1 MKLVIVESPTKAK
14 TISGFLGKEYTI
26 ESSYG
31 HVRDLPKSTLGIDVE
46 HDFEPKYLIPKK
58 ASAQVKKLKALA
70 KKADEVIL
78 ATDEDREGEA
88 IAWHLAQ
95 VLGLNETQE
104 STKRIVFHE
113 ITKNAINEA
122 LTHPG
127 SVDMGLVNAQQA
139 RRVLDRLVGYKLS
152 PFLWKKMSKGLSAG
166 RVQSVALKL
175 VVDREKEIEAFVAQE
190 YWSISALLKKGALAR
205 RSLLDR
211 RSLDEGGDE
220 VFAELW
226 KKGGEV
232 LDKKAIV
239 SEADAM
245 AIKQDLEGATYAVS
259 DIQEKEAF
267 RNPSAPFT
275 TSTLQQESSKKL
287 RFSAKYTMML
297 AQQLYEGVD
306 LGGGQTGLITYM
318 RTDSINIAEEALKA
332 TKSFL
337 LAKFGSG
344 YATDTPRR
352 FKGKSKLAQEAHEA
366 IRPTDPARTPDDVAD
381 YLTPQ
386 QLKVY
391 HLIWA
396 RFIASQMPRA
406 KFALKSVQITAQ
418 GKEEYVLK
426 ANGSSMLFDGF
437 LKVWHMKY
445 EERAI
450 PHLTNGEKLSL
461 EKIEALQHF
470 TEPPARFNEA
480 SLIKVLEEN
489 GVGRPAT
496 YAPTLALIEE
506 RNYVEKNEDRRFRPT
521 EIGRLVSDLLAE
533 HFPQIV
539 DIGFTATMEED
550 LDGVAEGKTSW
561 VELIRNFYTP
571 FSELLA
577 EKYTEVQSQKVI
589 EETNE
594 VCEKCG
600 KPMIIR
606 RSRFGRFMACSGF
619 PECKNAKSLKEENPE
634 ADAAAVHCPKC
645 NEGKVI
651 PRRTKKKRIFYGC
664 SRYPDCDYAT
674 WTKPGTEKP
683 EKVEESKSGEENI
696 V

>member
-14 TISGFLGKEYTI
+14 TISGFLEKGYTI

-31 HVRDLPKSTLGIDVE
+31 HVRDLPKSTLGVDVE

-58 ASAQVKKLKALA
+58 ASAQVKKLKTLA

-95 VLGLNETQE
+95 VLGLDEKQE

-113 ITKNAINEA
+113 ITKKAIEDA
-122 LTHPG
+122 LTHPRG
-127 SVDMGLVNAQQA
+127 VDMGLVNAQQA

-190 YWSISALLKKGALAR
+190 YWSISALLKKGA
-205 RSLLDR
+205 
-211 RSLDEGGDE
+211 DE

-226 KKGGEV
+226 KKSGEV
-232 LDKKAIV
+232 LDKKAIA

-245 AIKQDLEGATYAVS
+245 AVKQDLEQASYRVS

-275 TSTLQQESSKKL
+275 TSTLQQEASKKL

-306 LGGGQTGLITYM
+306 LGAGQTGLITYM
-318 RTDSINIAEEALKA
+318 RTDSTNIAEDALKA

-337 LAKFGSG
+337 STEVGSE
-344 YATDTPRR
+344 YATDAPRR
-352 FKGKSKLAQEAHEA
+352 FKSKSKLAQEAHEA
-366 IRPTDPARTPDDVAD
+366 IRPTDPSRTPDAVAD

-396 RFIASQMPRA
+396 RFVASQMPRA
-406 KFALKSVQITAQ
+406 KFALKSIQITAQ
-418 GKEEYVLK
+418 GKEEYVVK

-450 PHLTNGEKLSL
+450 PYLVGGEKLSL

-521 EIGRLVSDLLAE
+521 EIGRMVSDLLTE

-539 DIGFTATMEED
+539 DIGFTATIEGD
-550 LDGVAEGKTSW
+550 LDGVAGGKTSW

-577 EKYTEVQSQKVI
+577 EKYTEVQSQKVV

-600 KPMIIR
+600 KPMVIR

-634 ADAAAVHCPKC
+634 SDAAALPCPKC

-674 WTKPGTEKP
+674 WTKPGTEKKEP
-683 EKVEESKSGEENI
+683 KNEHTNSEA
-696 V
+696 

>member
-46 HDFEPKYLIPKK
+46 HDFEPKYVVPRK
-58 ASAQVKKLKALA
+58 ASPQVKKLKTLA
-70 KKADEVIL
+70 KKADEIIL

-95 VLGLNETQE
+95 ALDLGDKKDTGEGKK
-104 STKRIVFHE
+104 TKKVERIVFHE
-113 ITKNAINEA
+113 ITKKAIEDA
-122 LTHPG
+122 LSHPRD
-127 SVDMGLVNAQQA
+127 VDMGLVNAQQA

-152 PFLWKKMSKGLSAG
+152 PFLWKKVSKGLSAG

-175 VVDREKEIEAFVAQE
+175 VVDREKEIEAFVAEE
-190 YWSISALLKKGALAR
+190 YWSISALLKKG
-205 RSLLDR
+205 
-211 RSLDEGGDE
+211 GDE
-220 VFAELW
+220 VLAELW
-226 KKGGEV
+226 KKAGAV
-232 LDKKAIV
+232 FDKKAIA

-245 AIKQDLEGATYAVS
+245 VIKQDLERASYMVS
-259 DIQEKEAF
+259 DVQEKEAF
-267 RNPSAPFT
+267 RNPVAPFT

-306 LGGGQTGLITYM
+306 LGSGQTGLITYM
-318 RTDSINIAEEALKA
+318 RTDSMNIAEEALKA
-332 TKSFL
+332 TKAFL
-337 LAKFGSG
+337 TNKFGDE
-344 YATDTPRR
+344 YAVDAPRR
-352 FKGKSKLAQEAHEA
+352 FKSKSKLAQEAHEA
-366 IRPTDPARTPDDVAD
+366 VRPTDPSRTPDDVAN

-396 RFIASQMPRA
+396 RFVASQMPCA
-406 KFALKSVQITAQ
+406 KFAMKSIQITAQ
-418 GKEEYVLK
+418 GKEEYILK

-445 EERAI
+445 EEKSLPPLSI
-450 PHLTNGEKLSL
+450 NEKLSL

-470 TEPPARFNEA
+470 TEPPPRFNEA

-489 GVGRPAT
+489 DVGRPAT

-521 EIGRLVSDLLAE
+521 EIGRMVSDLLTE
-533 HFPQIV
+533 HFSQIV
-539 DIGFTATMEED
+539 DIGFTATMERG

-571 FSELLA
+571 FAELLA
-577 EKYTEVQSQKVI
+577 EKYTEVQSQKVV

-634 ADAAAVHCPKC
+634 EEAAASTCPKC

-674 WTKPGTEKP
+674 WTKPGTEK
-683 EKVEESKSGEENI
+683 KEETKSEENT

>member
-46 HDFEPKYLIPKK
+46 HDFEPKYVVPKK
-58 ASAQVKKLKALA
+58 ASAQVKKLKTLA
-70 KKADEVIL
+70 KKADEIIL

-88 IAWHLAQ
+88 IAWHIAQ
-95 VLGLNETQE
+95 ILGLGEAKDI
-104 STKRIVFHE
+104 KRIVFHE
-113 ITKNAINEA
+113 ITKKAIEEA
-122 LTHPG
+122 LDHPR
-127 SVDMGLVNAQQA
+127 SVDMGLVDAQQA
-139 RRVLDRLVGYKLS
+139 RRALDRLVGYKLS
-152 PFLWKKMSKGLSAG
+152 PFLWKKVSKGLSAG

-175 VVDREKEIEAFVAQE
+175 VVDREKEIEAFVAEE
-190 YWSISALLKKGALAR
+190 YWSISALLKKEAG
-205 RSLLDR
+205 
-211 RSLDEGGDE
+211 E
-220 VFAELW
+220 VLAELW
-226 KKGGEV
+226 KKDRVV
-232 LDKKAIV
+232 LEKRTIA
-239 SEADAM
+239 SEADAV
-245 AIKQDLEGATYAVS
+245 AIKKDLENAAYVVS

-306 LGGGQTGLITYM
+306 LGSGQTGLITYM
-318 RTDSINIAEEALKA
+318 RTDSTNIAEEALKA
-332 TKSFL
+332 TKTFL
-337 LAKFGSG
+337 ADKFGNE
-344 YATDTPRR
+344 YAVDAPRR
-352 FKGKSKLAQEAHEA
+352 FKSKSKLAQEAHEA
-366 IRPTDPARTPDDVAD
+366 VRPTDPSRTPDDVAD

-396 RFIASQMPRA
+396 RFVASQMPRA
-406 KFALKSVQITAQ
+406 KFAMKSVQITAQ

-445 EERAI
+445 EEKSL
-450 PHLTNGEKLSL
+450 PPLSNGEKLSL

-489 GVGRPAT
+489 DIGRPAT
-496 YAPTLALIEE
+496 YAQTLALIEE

-521 EIGRLVSDLLAE
+521 EIGRMVSDLLAE

-539 DIGFTATMEED
+539 DIGFTATMEGD
-550 LDGVAEGKTSW
+550 LDHVAEGKTSW
-561 VELIRNFYTP
+561 VELIRNFYIP
-571 FSELLA
+571 FAELLA

-589 EETNE
+589 EETDE

-634 ADAAAVHCPKC
+634 VDAAALPCPKC
-645 NEGKVI
+645 SEGKVI

-683 EKVEESKSGEENI
+683 EKSEESKPEEEPT

>member
-14 TISGFLGKEYTI
+14 TISGFLSSKEYTI

-46 HDFEPKYLIPKK
+46 HDFEPKYLVPKK

-70 KKADEVIL
+70 KKADEIIL

-88 IAWHLAQ
+88 IAWHIAQ
-95 VLGLNETQE
+95 ILGLGDTKG
-104 STKRIVFHE
+104 TKRIVFHE
-113 ITKNAINEA
+113 ITKKAIEDA
-122 LTHPG
+122 LSHPRD
-127 SVDMGLVNAQQA
+127 VDMGLVDAQQA

-175 VVDREKEIEAFVAQE
+175 VVDREKEIEAFKPEE
-190 YWSISALLKKGALAR
+190 YWSISALLKKGMDE
-205 RSLLDR
+205 LL
-211 RSLDEGGDE
+211 
-220 VFAELW
+220 AELW
-226 KKGGEV
+226 KKGGVV
-232 LDKKAIV
+232 LDKKAIT
-239 SEADAM
+239 SEADAT
-245 AIKQDLEGATYAVS
+245 AIKKDLEGATYVVS

-297 AQQLYEGVD
+297 AQQLYEGVN
-306 LGGGQTGLITYM
+306 LGAGQTGLITYM
-318 RTDSINIAEEALKA
+318 RTDSTNIAEEALKA
-332 TKSFL
+332 TKAFL
-337 LAKFGSG
+337 TSEFGNE
-344 YATDTPRR
+344 YAVDAPRR
-352 FKGKSKLAQEAHEA
+352 FKSKSKLAQEAHEA
-366 IRPTDPARTPDDVAD
+366 IRPTDPSRTPDDVAG

-396 RFIASQMPRA
+396 RFVASQMPRA
-406 KFALKSVQITAQ
+406 KFALKSIQITAQ
-418 GKEEYVLK
+418 GKEGLSRHSPEERAKAEYILK
-426 ANGSSMLFDGF
+426 ANGSSMIFDGF

-445 EERAI
+445 EERTI
-450 PHLTNGEKLSL
+450 PHLVNDEKLSL

-489 GVGRPAT
+489 GVGRPST

-539 DIGFTATMEED
+539 DIGFTATMEGD

-571 FSELLA
+571 FAALLA
-577 EKYTEVQSQKVI
+577 EKYTEVQSQKTI

-619 PECKNAKSLKEENPE
+619 PDCKNAKSLKEENPE
-634 ADAAAVHCPKC
+634 VDVAALPCPKC
-645 NEGKVI
+645 TEGKVI

-683 EKVEESKSGEENI
+683 EKTEGSKSGEENI